1 MAVAGFLG
9 VAFFNGV
16 PLALVMMLF
25 VFLAGGG
32 VTASIAVD
40 AASEIVTALLAVP
53 ALAATIG
60 TPVPAAPAPAV
71 WKGSDFRDGISS
83 VKKRLSTLTECNG
96 CVILA

>member
-32 VTASIAVD
+32 VTASIAPVD
-40 AASEIVTALLAVP
+40 AAIVTALLAIP
-53 ALAATIG
+53 ALAATIR

-71 WKGSDFRDGISS
+71 WKDSDFRDGISS
-83 VKKRLSTLTECNG
+83 IK
-96 CVILA
+96 